1 MNLAYLLSGGAPVL
15 KRHKIGASAAAG
27 IPVTETS
34 GAGIANATTTAI
46 TDAVGVTVDASTYT
60 TTQATDM
67 VEGVATVIINPD
79 AVLRAKMVSAATGN
93 TQLNLTTNSAAN
105 TAGTT
110 ITITT
115 GDAAPNS
122 PEMSGGTAFCVS
134 GNNKGL
140 SRVITS
146 TAATTATLTVPF
158 PHTIAAGDTFVLI
171 PWSVPGVSNV
181 TTTLTT
187 DLTAVRGD
195 QAASSTALIN
205 VVDLEIDS
213 ELPRSNSY
221 LHLLLQ
227 DHMYG
232 QTT

>member
-1 MNLAYLLSGGAPVL
+1 MNLAYVLSGGAPVL
-15 KRHKIGASAAAG
+15 KRYKIGASAAAG
-27 IPVTETS
+27 IPVVETS

-60 TTQATDM
+60 TTQATSM

-79 AVLRAKMVSAATGN
+79 AVYRAKMVSAATGH
-93 TQLNLTTNSAAN
+93 TQLNLTTNSSAN
-105 TAGTT
+105 SAGTT

-122 PEMSGGTAFCVS
+122 PEMSGGTAIGVS
-134 GNNKGL
+134 GNNKGV

-146 TAATTATLTVPF
+146 TGATSATVTVPF
-158 PHTIAAGDTFVLI
+158 PYTIAAGDTFVLI
-171 PWSVPGVSNV
+171 PWSAPGVSNV
-181 TTTLTT
+181 TTTLST
-187 DLTAVRGD
+187 DLTEVRGD

-213 ELPRSNSY
+213 EAVRSNSF
-221 LHLLLQ
+221 LHLLIQ
-227 DHMYG
+227 DHMFG